1 MKSEKS
7 FSPEQLIAAVSKDG
21 RPHNEIARQA
31 GISAATLSLI
41 LNGRHRRPQ
50 VQTLHR
56 LLSVLKG
63 GAR

>member
-1 MKSEKS
+1 MKGKTE
-7 FSPEQLIAAVSKDG
+7 FSPEQLVAAISADG

-41 LNGRHRRPQ
+41 INGRHSRPQ

-56 LLSVLKG
+56 LRSVLKG
-63 GAR
+63 GVQ